1 MLLVNVMSSSWTERQ
16 GQLGEL
22 KNKTKEE
29 LCELLLR
36 QEKILSNKN
45 FIRTLPDKGKKIT
58 DCVERVRIA
67 LVQHADEERKQDM
80 LSSVRTEFQSKY
92 QQAFSQQRH
101 DLCNT
106 TGVSHLQTNAVPL
119 SHSTQKTSTLDQPQE
134 CTASNTSACETTVG
148 DSRASL
154 NSECDITEA
163 LQRVSLSDQTSTGSP
178 GASKVKFNGTVPIN
192 PFLGKQP
199 QKKPHYM
206 EVLERTE
213 KTPSPRRP
221 KFKPNQLTPKTGDSS
236 ASSMSPSQ
244 TPGGPSP
251 LSPEARK
258 ERDRRH
264 LDDITAAR
272 LPLLRYSPAQLLS
285 LEESVG
291 LQRDQ
296 TKKQQELQA
305 NLAAQKLSEGM
316 SISMGS
322 YNPEGGPLAAY
333 REVHDNGAQLSSEE
347 D

>member
-1 MLLVNVMSSSWTERQ
+1 MSSSWTERQ
-16 GQLGEL
+16 GQVGEL

-29 LCELLLR
+29 LCELLMR

-58 DCVERVRIA
+58 DCVQRVRFA
-67 LVQHADEERKQDM
+67 LVQHAEEERKQHM
-80 LSSVRTEFQSKY
+80 LSSVRTEFHSKY
-92 QQAFSQQRH
+92 QQAFAQQRH
-101 DLCNT
+101 DLHNT
-106 TGVSHLQTNAVPL
+106 TGASHLQRNEVSL
-119 SHSTQKTSTLDQPQE
+119 SLSPQKTSVLDQPQDY
-134 CTASNTSACETTVG
+134 TASNISACETTRS
-148 DSRASL
+148 DARASL
-154 NSECDITEA
+154 NSECDIMEA
-163 LQRVSLSDQTSTGSP
+163 LQRVSLSDQPSTGSP
-178 GASKVKFNGTVPIN
+178 AASKVKFNDTVPSN
-192 PFLGKQP
+192 PFHGKQA

-206 EVLERTE
+206 EILDRTE
-213 KTPSPRRP
+213 KTSSPRRP
-221 KFKPNQLTPKTGDSS
+221 KFKPNQLASKTGDSS
-236 ASSMSPSQ
+236 TSSMSPSQ
-244 TPGGPSP
+244 SPGGPAP

-264 LDDITAAR
+264 LNDITAAR
-272 LPLLRYSPAQLLS
+272 LPLLCYSPAQLLS

-316 SISMGS
+316 GIRMGR

>member
-1 MLLVNVMSSSWTERQ
+1 
-16 GQLGEL
+16 
-22 KNKTKEE
+22 
-29 LCELLLR
+29 
-36 QEKILSNKN
+36 
-45 FIRTLPDKGKKIT
+45 
-58 DCVERVRIA
+58 
-67 LVQHADEERKQDM
+67 M

-92 QQAFSQQRH
+92 QQAFAQQRH

-106 TGVSHLQTNAVPL
+106 TGVSHLQRNAGSL
-119 SHSTQKTSTLDQPQE
+119 SSSTQKTSTLDQPQDR
-134 CTASNTSACETTVG
+134 TASNASAYETTVG
-148 DSRASL
+148 DAGASL
-154 NSECDITEA
+154 NSECDIMEA

-178 GASKVKFNGTVPIN
+178 GASKVKFNGAVPIN

-199 QKKPHYM
+199 QKKPQYM
-206 EVLERTE
+206 EILERTE
-213 KTPSPRRP
+213 KTSSPRRP

-236 ASSMSPSQ
+236 TSSMSPSQ
-244 TPGGPSP
+244 SPGGPSP

-264 LDDITAAR
+264 LNDITAAR

-285 LEESVG
+285 LEESVD

-296 TKKQQELQA
+296 TKKQLELQA

-316 SISMGS
+316 GISMGS